1 MSLMAD
7 AQAVRQVKLGLL
19 PAQAQFIQDT
29 TNRVVALIGGYG
41 GGKTRAGI
49 LWLIDRTARN
59 YPCAGLYVAPTYP
72 MVRDIA
78 VRTFREIFD
87 QTGIPYVWHRSDSI
101 ITFMRMGRE
110 YEIYLRSGDRPERLV
125 GFNAGHALM
134 DEPGQMDAEVYDR
147 VIARVRD
154 PRAKIRQVGLTG
166 TPEGYNWLHD
176 VLIEK
181 PAPGTAIYRART
193 FDNPFLPKEYIDGM
207 LARYPEN
214 LVRQYLAGEFVRI
227 EGNVYQFNRADH
239 VRAIDRAWLPGSQI
253 VIGADFNVSKMAW
266 IAARKLGDELH
277 IFDEF
282 IVEDTNTFEHAEF
295 VARKMVDRWSAD
307 MAGFLM
313 PMQNRESLLREI
325 TVCADA
331 SGAAR
336 RTSATESD
344 HAIIR
349 RTGFSM
355 AGGRSNP
362 HIRDRVAAVN
372 DRLRAKRLFV
382 APNCTDTIRVLEQ
395 RGYTSDGRPE
405 KNDANP
411 KQDLS
416 HTADALEYIVHHF
429 WPITGPRGNA
439 ETWRRH

>member
-1 MSLMAD
+1 MQD
-7 AQAVRQVKLGLL
+7 AQGPRRVKISLL
-19 PAQAQFIQDT
+19 PAQAQFLGDLE
-29 TNRVVALIGGYG
+29 NRTVALIGGYG

-78 VRTFREIFD
+78 VRTFREVFD

-110 YEIYLRSGDRPERLV
+110 HEIYLRSGDRPERLV
-125 GFNAGHALM
+125 GFNAGHALL

-147 VIARVRD
+147 VIGRVRD

-166 TPEGYNWLHD
+166 TPEGYNWLHH

-181 PAPGTAIYRART
+181 PAPGTAVYRART

-214 LVRQYLAGEFVRI
+214 LVRQYLSGEFVRL
-227 EGNVYQFNRADH
+227 EGNVYSFNRADH
-239 VRAIDRAWLPGSQI
+239 VRKCEKAFLPGAQ
-253 VIGADFNVSKMAW
+253 VVVGADFNVGKMAW

-277 IFDEF
+277 IFDE
-282 IVEDTNTFEHAEF
+282 IITEDTNTFEQTDL
-295 VARKMVDRWSAD
+295 VASALVKRWGAD
-307 MAGFLM
+307 MAGHIHIG
-313 PMQNRESLLREI
+313 MQSRESLLREI

-349 RTGFSM
+349 RAGFNM
-355 AGGRSNP
+355 AGGRSNA
-362 HIRDRVAAVN
+362 HIRDRVASVN
-372 DRLRAKRLFV
+372 DRLRRKRLFV
-382 APNCTDTIRVLEQ
+382 DPSCTETIRVLEQ
-395 RGYTSDGRPE
+395 RGYTADGRPE

-416 HTADALEYIVHHF
+416 HTADALEYVVHHF
-429 WPITGPRGNA
+429 FPVTGPRGNA